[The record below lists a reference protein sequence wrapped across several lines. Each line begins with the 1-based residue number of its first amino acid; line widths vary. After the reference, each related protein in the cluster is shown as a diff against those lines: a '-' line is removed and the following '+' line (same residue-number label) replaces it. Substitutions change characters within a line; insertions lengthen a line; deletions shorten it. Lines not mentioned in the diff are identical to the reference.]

1 MAWDF
6 WIYYLLLHFFSF
18 FMLLI
23 ITNWNIILCV
33 VVSVK
38 EYHTWNPPFNVLT
51 TLIYAISYWDFCIY
65 FREVEKQKWQD
76 PRQRRL
82 FFLGHWRYDA
92 LLCLLSVKSVDHYL
106 LSSVTYQ
113 LTIQLWSFWCSLSL
127 EWILIMKDPNP
138 PSYVFLHSTQKRNVE
153 VLLWRR

>member
-76 PRQRRL
+76 PQQRRL

-106 LSSVTYQ
+106 ISSVTYQ
-113 LTIQLWSFWCSLSL
+113 LTILIFLFSIFNSLGELVAFYLSEVCSWVLSCNSFVDMIPFQHL
-127 EWILIMKDPNP
+127 
-138 PSYVFLHSTQKRNVE
+138 
-153 VLLWRR
+153 